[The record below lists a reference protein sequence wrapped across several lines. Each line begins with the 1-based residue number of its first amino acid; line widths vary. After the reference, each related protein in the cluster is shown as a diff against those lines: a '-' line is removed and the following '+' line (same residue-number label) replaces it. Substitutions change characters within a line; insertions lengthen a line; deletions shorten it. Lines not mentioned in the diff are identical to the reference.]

1 MSAYYVE
8 LKGLENG
15 GGDRLL
21 DDYNKM
27 ELQTVDIQDELE
39 WADTRQSH
47 VASVCENGELGN
59 QLKNCQLRME
69 DVLS

>member
-39 WADTRQSH
+39 
-47 VASVCENGELGN
+47 
-59 QLKNCQLRME
+59 
-69 DVLS
+69 